1 MFITQKKVVL
11 LRANIYIRLI
21 MESVIIGTEVK
32 FAVSIKAQG
41 FDMAE
46 DNFTLSIM
54 KGRNVV
60 KEYSKSDLVVD
71 DDTYLLCIDT
81 EEIGVGTFDLA
92 VNAQIPDGDFG
103 DVYRTEIERV
113 PLMTVKKL

>member
-1 MFITQKKVVL
+1 
-11 LRANIYIRLI
+11 

-71 DDTYLLCIDT
+71 DDTYLLCVDT
-81 EEIGVGTFDLA
+81 EGINRQPFRLTIKLDYEKR
-92 VNAQIPDGDFG
+92 
-103 DVYRTEIERV
+103 RTCYSSV
-113 PLMTVKKL
+113 

>member
-1 MFITQKKVVL
+1 
-11 LRANIYIRLI
+11 

-46 DNFTLSIM
+46 NNFTLSIM

-60 KEYSKSDLVVD
+60 KGYSKSDLVVED
-71 DDTYLLCIDT
+71 GTYLLCIDT

-92 VNAQIPDGDFG
+92 VNAKIPDDDFD
-103 DVYRTEIERV
+103 DVYRTEIDRV